1 MGLVYLWVCIQAGVD
16 HDPVDEVVHY
26 GGDAVDTTEPVVER
40 GLVRAVSH
48 LNPQQLNRLHNKGMQ
63 SESWPPRSPSKGEG
77 YSRSSILSPRATVPS
92 TRTAL

>member
-1 MGLVYLWVCIQAGVD
+1 MGLVYLWVCIQAGID

-48 LNPQQLNRLHNKGMQ
+48 LNPLTAQQ
-63 SESWPPRSPSKGEG
+63 
-77 YSRSSILSPRATVPS
+77 IT
-92 TRTAL
+92 

>member
-1 MGLVYLWVCIQAGVD
+1 MGLVYLWVCIQAGID

-63 SESWPPRSPSKGEG
+63 SERGEG

-92 TRTAL
+92 TRTAP